1 MDKKQLFQKQLLQS
15 KIDENTKILSKLQN
29 SYDELKLN
37 SEININN
44 TNIPI
49 ITKQLQINNLLEEK
63 VSLDNNKK
71 LIKLN
76 INNLTLNI
84 STLEED
90 LKTLPSKTKVKL
102 QQEQSIYNDEIE
114 RIENNKIE
122 EINTNI
128 ENINNAII
136 NKDILLKEIE
146 LLKTNIEIQNNVIS
160 TIQNTCHSSRK
171 DILESLQHKKQM
183 KINLNTN
190 INNCDITK
198 NTIIDKI
205 NNLQTTILYLIEF
218 KKLLVD
224 ADYEIEQNETNQIN
238 LNKFYT
244 LFNIDNTISLNDKL
258 ILIDILIDNNK
269 NQVSLF
275 TNKLN
280 KTEIINNIIIQ
291 NDTNNYTKT
300 NTNKIITYKNNFK
313 IEKTKLQELET
324 LLEAK
329 LNLYNNYEILIIDK
343 INNELKDKLD
353 ILELDKQ
360 KASDRLKI
368 IIIRMNKEFES
379 NKKLIKNKIL
389 QNNMDI
395 QQLDLEM
402 SNTTNNIKLL
412 NISIEKHNQLND
424 EIIILENKIK
434 KCKEIIVQSEADL
447 LTLSRN

>member
-44 TNIPI
+44 TNISI

-160 TIQNTCHSSRK
+160 TIQITCHSSRK

-360 KASDRLKI
+360 KAIDRLKI

>member
-84 STLEED
+84 SKLEED

-280 KTEIINNIIIQ
+280 KTKLINNIIIQ

-313 IEKTKLQELET
+313 MEKTKLQELET
-324 LLEAK
+324 LIEAK

-395 QQLDLEM
+395 QKLDLEM
-402 SNTTNNIKLL
+402 SDTSNNIKLL
-412 NISIEKHNQLND
+412 TISIEKHNQLND

>member
-44 TNIPI
+44 TNISI

-360 KASDRLKI
+360 KAIDRLKI

>member
-44 TNIPI
+44 TNISI

-160 TIQNTCHSSRK
+160 TIQITCHSSRK

-280 KTEIINNIIIQ
+280 KTKLINNIIIQ

-360 KASDRLKI
+360 KAIDRLKI